1 MTDFYESC
9 HVHSCNHQ
17 LLWAFCRTDRISYT
31 HHRLVLHLHNE
42 QMQWLA
48 GNFEPTFYTFSCSIA
63 FIMYKH
69 WISDF
74 VTWNLIFTEEK
85 KKLIA
90 VKIRRTRPTSIMVF
104 SIIIYV
110 QEAHFSVVFSTLEV
124 ISKAWTSFNMWIRNF
139 QVFIFSIVPLPAAA
153 TTIIENVQKFHWF
166 AVWQLPFHWKGANE
180 MLTHKSWPMKMAKM
194 TQDVIV

>member
-1 MTDFYESC
+1 MIGGQFRADFL
-9 HVHSCNHQ
+9 HIQ
-17 LLWAFCRTDRISYT
+17 LLHSIHNVQTLNIWFCN
-31 HHRLVLHLHNE
+31 VE
-42 QMQWLA
+42 
-48 GNFEPTFYTFSCSIA
+48 F
-63 FIMYKH
+63 
-69 WISDF
+69 DF
-74 VTWNLIFTEEK
+74 HGGK

-90 VKIRRTRPTSIMVF
+90 VKIRRTRLTSIMVF